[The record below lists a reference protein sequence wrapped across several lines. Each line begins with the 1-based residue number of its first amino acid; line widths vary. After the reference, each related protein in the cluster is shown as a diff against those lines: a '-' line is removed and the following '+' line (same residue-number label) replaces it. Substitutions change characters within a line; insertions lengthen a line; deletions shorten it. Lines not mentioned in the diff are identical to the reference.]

1 MGIFYP
7 NSVSP
12 TNRPGGQ
19 GLSFAGVVAGH
30 IAVLAMLA
38 LAVPAERLAE
48 LAHPI
53 TVRLIEKAPEVPPP
67 LPPPPPRPKPAPR
80 TPVRTP
86 PPVIAV
92 ANPVQAAV
100 SFTVAPQPQ
109 VSAPVVADPVPAPAP
124 PPLISARF
132 DANYLQNP
140 APSYPLMSKRL
151 GEEGKVLLRVFVS
164 VEGEAKQVEI
174 KRSSGFPRLDQ
185 AAEDA
190 VARWRFVPA
199 KRGDQAESAW
209 VVVPITFS
217 LKTES

>member
-7 NSVSP
+7 NCGNP
-12 TNRPGGQ
+12 ANRSGGQ

-53 TVRLIEKAPEVPPP
+53 AVRLIETVPEVPPP
-67 LPPPPPRPKPAPR
+67 LPPPPPRPKPTPR

-86 PPVIAV
+86 PPVV
-92 ANPVQAAV
+92 ASPVQSAA

-109 VSAPVVADPVPAPAP
+109 VSAPVAVAPPPAPEPAPA
-124 PPLISARF
+124 LLAARF
-132 DANYLQNP
+132 DADYLNNP
-140 APSYPLMSKRL
+140 KPLYPHISRRL
-151 GEEGKVLLRVFVS
+151 GEEGKVVFRVLVS
-164 VEGEAKQVEI
+164 AEGEAKQVEI
-174 KRSSGFPRLDQ
+174 KRSSGFQRLDQ
-185 AAEDA
+185 AAKEA

-199 KRGDQAESAW
+199 KRGDQTESAW
-209 VVVPITFS
+209 VVVPITIS